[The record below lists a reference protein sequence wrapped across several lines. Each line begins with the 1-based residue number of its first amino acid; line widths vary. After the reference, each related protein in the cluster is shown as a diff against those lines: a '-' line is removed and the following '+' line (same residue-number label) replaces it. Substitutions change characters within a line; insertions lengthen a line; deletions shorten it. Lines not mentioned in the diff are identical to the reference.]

1 MPPEMR
7 EQSELYGVKLIR
19 FPLDYRN
26 NCTKNSHSRKGFEE
40 TLFTENSLDVV
51 VANVPFADIR
61 LTDNKTLKKYYIH
74 DYFIKRSIDLVH
86 EGGIVAVITS
96 SGTMDKKD
104 ASFRKEL
111 SHKADLIGG
120 VRLPNTAFKQIAGT
134 EVTTDV
140 LFLGIAAYKN
150 KQKNNYLSVDKHFGL
165 KLPMFLQELQREDG
179 SVQPPMTMNNYFH
192 KHMLTHTLGRYHFK
206 TTEEE
211 RIRLIQERKTL
222 ADRITKGFK
231 HDGRS
236 ISLCKNN
243 EIILTR
249 GIADCRRTKRSYY

>member
-1 MPPEMR
+1 M
-7 EQSELYGVKLIR
+7 
-19 FPLDYRN
+19 
-26 NCTKNSHSRKGFEE
+26 
-40 TLFTENSLDVV
+40 
-51 VANVPFADIR
+51 ANVPFADIR

-140 LFLGIAAYKN
+140 LFFRKHSGI
-150 KQKNNYLSVDKHFGL
+150 
-165 KLPMFLQELQREDG
+165 QEQAEEQLLERRQALWVETTNVPSGITREDG

-206 TTEEE
+206 TIEEE
-211 RIRLIQERKTL
+211 RIRLIQEKKTL

-236 ISLCKNN
+236 ISLCKTMKLSLPEVLPTVEEQKKLLLIQIFLNLALVRKMVKF
-243 EIILTR
+243 IITVLME
-249 GIADCRRTKRSYY
+249 

>member
-1 MPPEMR
+1 MII
-7 EQSELYGVKLIR
+7 LL
-19 FPLDYRN
+19 
-26 NCTKNSHSRKGFEE
+26 
-40 TLFTENSLDVV
+40 
-51 VANVPFADIR
+51 NVP
-61 LTDNKTLKKYYIH
+61 LTLYMKVGLSQSLPLLEQW
-74 DYFIKRSIDLVH
+74 IKRTRLFV
-86 EGGIVAVITS
+86 
-96 SGTMDKKD
+96 K
-104 ASFRKEL
+104 L

-140 LFLGIAAYKN
+140 LFFRKHSGI
-150 KQKNNYLSVDKHFGL
+150 
-165 KLPMFLQELQREDG
+165 QEQAEEQLLERRQALWVETTNVPSGITREDG

-206 TTEEE
+206 TIEEE

-231 HDGRS
+231 HDGQS

-249 GIADCRRTKRSYY
+249 GIADCRRTKKLLLIQIFLNLALVRKMVKFIITVLME

>member
-1 MPPEMR
+1 M
-7 EQSELYGVKLIR
+7 
-19 FPLDYRN
+19 
-26 NCTKNSHSRKGFEE
+26 
-40 TLFTENSLDVV
+40 DVV

-140 LFLGIAAYKN
+140 LFFRKHSGI
-150 KQKNNYLSVDKHFGL
+150 
-165 KLPMFLQELQREDG
+165 QEQAEEQLLERRQALWVETTNVPSGITREDG

-206 TTEEE
+206 NYRGGTYTLNPREEN
-211 RIRLIQERKTL
+211 L
-222 ADRITKGFK
+222 
-231 HDGRS
+231 GRQ
-236 ISLCKNN
+236 NYQ
-243 EIILTR
+243 R
-249 GIADCRRTKRSYY
+249 F